1 MALQTA
7 AIITSIAGFSV
18 AGVTIKDADA
28 VLDEVKRRDTPVMML
43 SPDFFLNPTYTYDS
57 YGQGDVAAIT
67 VNYTLRW
74 RFFYEEV
81 GANRKMAN
89 VFQGFIQ
96 KTTAIIDEVIANDA
110 TNDAIHL
117 QVTGSPSFNVVP
129 DPTGN
134 LFHGTN
140 IDIRVT
146 EFVN

>member
-1 MALQTA
+1 MVRWWWVSFSCEKGFLGA
-7 AIITSIAGFSV
+7 AIIDGESF
-18 AGVTIKDADA
+18 
-28 VLDEVKRRDTPVMML
+28 
-43 SPDFFLNPTYTYDS
+43 
-57 YGQGDVAAIT
+57 
-67 VNYTLRW
+67 
-74 RFFYEEV
+74 
-81 GANRKMAN
+81 
-89 VFQGFIQ
+89 
-96 KTTAIIDEVIANDA
+96 DEVIANDA